1 MNGKLNRYDFT
12 YMVERIR
19 TALERD
25 IYKDLFQEYSNP
37 CLIES
42 VNETFY
48 YHLPSCESYQDMKEV
63 MKEEFSNIPEP
74 VKQLCYKIIDNL
86 MFYRGIPYIFVLF
99 SPEMVT
105 EIYNIFTLLKERK
118 QRDRK
123 IPEREFPVTTGDIL
137 RKYIS
142 HAENIFFLFPSF
154 EMVRKIRILL
164 ESDIDK
170 IIDEFVNKL
179 KKLDRI
185 IKVVDFQDDSV
196 FKDFLGKMQREGL
209 DKKLSSIASDL
220 SGRFFVSPEEEEDI
234 KKIFDLLIESVKS
247 LKTISLSGEKKLSKV
262 NSIFS
267 LIIDSKKTY
276 KELNKELIRDRELII
291 LFNDDI
297 KNNCKAI
304 GFILKKII
312 QVEEEF
318 ITRILKEY
326 YFSCLSRETGYSETL
341 CKEAFDIVKNISEK
355 IEKKKMREAFRD
367 RYKTQ
372 IYPAIIIKEL
382 CGTFLVHIPPYIP
395 EHIIINHKLPWN
407 IKEEAKNELEAY
419 RRYCDDLKK
428 LGSFLSEQL
437 FPCRK
442 LPEVMKKIYE
452 IQLDYAVISQIIGV
466 PECDLLKIFLSEF
479 LQIPDGSVIPLR
491 LFLTRKKD
499 FLNDNCEEIKRHINK
514 DRSDNDIARRLSKK
528 YDYLPP
534 GWLTG
539 KDIKEFRRK
548 NNIVKNRGR
557 KRKPS
562 DDDANIEINYG

>member
-1 MNGKLNRYDFT
+1 MNGKLNRDDFT

-25 IYKDLFQEYSNP
+25 IYKDLFQEYSNLY
-37 CLIES
+37 LIYDELDNS
-42 VNETFY
+42 PSS
-48 YHLPSCESYQDMKEV
+48 LPSRESYQDMKEV
-63 MKEEFSNIPEP
+63 MREEFCNIPEP
-74 VKQLCYKIIDNL
+74 MRQLCCKITDNL
-86 MFYRGIPYIFVLF
+86 MFYREIPYIFVLF

-118 QRDRK
+118 KRNCYV
-123 IPEREFPVTTGDIL
+123 PEKEFPVTTGDIVY
-137 RKYIS
+137 KYIS
-142 HAENIFFLFPSF
+142 DVENIFFSFPSF
-154 EMVRKIRILL
+154 EIVRKIRIVL
-164 ESDIDK
+164 EGDTDK
-170 IIDEFVNKL
+170 IIDEFVRKL

-196 FKDFLGKMQREGL
+196 FKDFLWKMQKEGL

-220 SGRFFVSPEEEEDI
+220 SGRFFISPEEEDDI
-234 KKIFDLLIESVKS
+234 KKIFDLLIEAVNS
-247 LKTISLSGEKKLSKV
+247 LKLVSISGERKLSKV

-276 KELNKELIRDRELII
+276 KELNKELILDRELII
-291 LFNDDI
+291 LFNNEI
-297 KNNCKAI
+297 KNNCKSI
-304 GFILKKII
+304 GVILKKIV

-318 ITRILKEY
+318 ITRVLMEY
-326 YFSCLSRETGYSETL
+326 YFSCLSRETGFSETF
-341 CKEAFDIVKNISEK
+341 CKEAFEMVKNISER
-355 IEKKKMREAFRD
+355 IEKKKMRETFRD
-367 RYKTQ
+367 SYKAPV
-372 IYPAIIIKEL
+372 YPAIIIKEL
-382 CGTFLVHIPPYIP
+382 CGVFLVDIPPYIP

-442 LPEVMKKIYE
+442 RPEVMKKIYK
-452 IQLDYAVISQIIGV
+452 IQLDYTVISQITGIA
-466 PECDLLKIFLSEF
+466 ECELLKIFLSEF

-514 DRSDNDIARRLSKK
+514 DRSDNDIAQRLNKK
-528 YDYLPP
+528 YDYLPS

-557 KRKPS
+557 KRKYS
-562 DDDANIEINYG
+562 EEEMS